1 VGKQLF
7 IEQNNVRQDST
18 YPARVK
24 KKYKLHLNVLCDAT
38 FINPTVVCVV

>member
-1 VGKQLF
+1 VGKRLF

-24 KKYKLHLNVLCDAT
+24 KKKFNWEHLVAFKLGVKLQLT
-38 FINPTVVCVV
+38 GG